1 MSKILVTGA
10 SGQLGQAVIRHLLE
24 TYGVKASDVVAAS
37 RDTSKLS
44 ALAAKGVETRTD
56 DFDDAASLDAAF
68 AGIDTALLI
77 STDALAVPGQRL
89 TQHKAAVAAATKSGI
104 KHIAYTSMQKPDTSL
119 VTFAPDH
126 LGTEE
131 AIKASGV
138 PYTILRNA
146 WYHDNYLHGMPH
158 NVEAGQWFTAMADGK
173 VPNIS
178 RDDCARAAA
187 AVLAKGKAEN
197 KTYDITGPQSLN
209 ADQIAETISK
219 VTGKPLAVIKVSPAD
234 LQKGIEG
241 AGLPS
246 FVAQM
251 LASADA
257 NIAAGNFDIV
267 TDDYETLTGQ
277 KPQTLEAFFTAH
289 RAALLSA

>member
-10 SGQLGQAVIRHLLE
+10 SGHLGQAVMRHLLE
-24 TYGVKASDVVAAS
+24 TYGVKASDIVAAS

-44 ALAAKGVETRTD
+44 ALAAKGVETRKA
-56 DFDDAASLDAAF
+56 DFDDPASLDSAF
-68 AGIDTALLI
+68 AGIDAALLI
-77 STDALAVPGQRL
+77 STDALAVAGQRL
-89 TQHKAAVAAATKSGI
+89 TQHKAAVAAATRAGV
-104 KHIAYTSMQKPDTSL
+104 KHIAYTSMPNPDKSL

-131 AIKASGV
+131 AIKASGL

-146 WYHDNYLHGMPH
+146 WYHDNYMHSMPH
-158 NVEAGQWFTAMADGK
+158 NVQAGQWFTATADGK
-173 VPNIS
+173 APNIS

-197 KTYDITGPQSLN
+197 RIYNITGAQSLSS
-209 ADQIAETISK
+209 DQIATIISR
-219 VTGKPLAVIKVSPAD
+219 VTGKPLTVIKVSPAD
-234 LQKGIEG
+234 LQKGMEG

-257 NIAAGNFDIV
+257 NTAAGNFDLV
-267 TDDYETLTGQ
+267 TNDYETLTEV
-277 KPQTLEAFFTAH
+277 KPQTTEEFFTAH
-289 RAALLSA
+289 KAALLSA

>member
-24 TYGVKASDVVAAS
+24 TYGVNPSDLVAAS

-44 ALAAKGVETRTD
+44 ALAAKGVETRTAN
-56 DFDDAASLDAAF
+56 FDDAASLDAAF

-89 TQHKAAVAAATKSGI
+89 AQHKAAIAAAAKAGV
-104 KHIAYTSMQKPDTSL
+104 KHLAYTSMQSPDKSL

-126 LGTEE
+126 QGTEE
-131 AIKASGV
+131 AMKASGV

-146 WYHDNYLHGMPH
+146 WYHENYMHSMPH
-158 NVEAGQWFTAMADGK
+158 NVQAGQWVTATADGK

-187 AVLAKGKAEN
+187 AVLAKRKGEN
-197 KTYDITGPQSLN
+197 KIYDITGSKSLTS
-209 ADQIAETISK
+209 DQIAAIISQ

-234 LQKGIEG
+234 IEKGMEG

-246 FVAQM
+246 FVAKM
-251 LASADA
+251 MASADA
-257 NIAAGNFDIV
+257 NTAAGNFDIV

-277 KPQTLEAFFTAH
+277 KPQTTEAFFEAH
-289 RAALLSA
+289 KAALAG

>member
-10 SGQLGQAVIRHLLE
+10 SGQLGQGVIRHLLE
-24 TYGVKASDVVAAS
+24 TYGVKASDIVAAS

-44 ALAAKGVETRTD
+44 ALEAKGVESRTA

-89 TQHKAAVAAATKSGI
+89 TQHKAAVAAATKAGV
-104 KHIAYTSMQKPDTSL
+104 KHLVYTSMQSPDKSL
-119 VTFAPDH
+119 ISFAPDH

-131 AIKASGV
+131 AIKASGR

-158 NVEAGQWFTAMADGK
+158 NVKAGQWFTATADGK
-173 VPNIS
+173 VPNVS

-197 KTYDITGPQSLN
+197 KTYNITGPQSLSS
-209 ADQIAETISK
+209 DQIAAIISQ

-234 LQKGIEG
+234 LQKGIED

-257 NIAAGNFDIV
+257 NIAAGNFDIL
-267 TDDYETLTGQ
+267 TDDYETITGE
-277 KPQTLEAFFTAH
+277 KPQATEAFFEGQKT
-289 RAALLSA
+289 ALLSA